1 VHKLILL
8 SLDLIWGIFLGL
20 VNFRFFD
27 MWGFRIMGLEGGN
40 EDT

>member
-1 VHKLILL
+1 MHKLIPL
-8 SLDLIWGIFLGL
+8 SLDLNWGIFLGL

-27 MWGFRIMGLEGGN
+27 IWGFRITGLEGGN